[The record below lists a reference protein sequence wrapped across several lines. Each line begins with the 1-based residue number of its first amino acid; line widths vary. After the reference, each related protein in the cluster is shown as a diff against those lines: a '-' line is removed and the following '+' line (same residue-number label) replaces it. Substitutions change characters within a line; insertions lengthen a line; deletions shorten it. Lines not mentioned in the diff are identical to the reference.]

1 MTSGPIFRMQAFG
14 ALGCLGVRWDETF
27 SADQCRDFFDTLSV
41 TPFFRTCVKMFHDAR
56 GCNLSVGS
64 DEMVRAARLPYVE
77 SAREGPLRIA
87 ILVETDVAFGMLRIM
102 ASMRAENGVEIRV
115 FRDYDDGAR
124 WLELP
129 PHDGEIFDLF

>member
-1 MTSGPIFRMQAFG
+1 MQAFED
-14 ALGCLGVRWDETF
+14 LGCLAVKWAETF

-41 TPFFRTCVKMFHDAR
+41 TPFFQNCVKMFHDGR

-102 ASMRAENGVEIRV
+102 ASMRAENGVEIRI
-115 FRDYDDGAR
+115 FRAYDDAVR

-129 PHDGEIFDLF
+129 SHESEIFDQF